1 MKPTHARFYALLKQM
16 PHANKEQL
24 IYDASDGSTTSLS
37 EFAETNAKGYAKLL
51 NTMQSLIDGQPV
63 SKKQTDDEEA
73 QKRRYRS
80 LILGKFASHGIVVKN
95 WDYTQVNRII
105 FHWTKS
111 LKTMKTMNLD
121 ELKKL
126 NRQVHKIME
135 WVDLKRT
142 ELKTI

>member
-1 MKPTHARFYALLKQM
+1 MKSTHAQFYALLKQM
-16 PHANKEQL
+16 PYAEKENL
-24 IYDASDGSTTSLS
+24 VRDASGGRTSSLS
-37 EFAETNAKGYAKLL
+37 EFAESNPKGYNRMLSD
-51 NTMQSLIDGQPV
+51 MQRSINGQIETQKE
-63 SKKQTDDEEA
+63 SDEIEA

-95 WDYTQVNRII
+95 WDYTEINNII
-105 FHWTKS
+105 QHWSKS

-135 WVDLKRT
+135 WLDNKGKDLKN
-142 ELKTI
+142 